1 MQTIVP
7 SLTLLVQAAAQNQNA
22 GSNFMSKEDVQNLR
36 DQIGRNVQAQIANA
50 KAQADAQSAAPVVVP
65 VPPALPAE
73 PRVITIHGRNGDQV
87 IEIPSRAFD
96 NVIPPQA
103 VDISIA
109 FFLMVA
115 AIIIGLPLARAFGR
129 RMDRRG
135 ATTEIPREVTNQL
148 AQLNQ
153 SVDAI
158 ALEIERIS
166 EGQRF
171 TTRLLSEQRD
181 AARQT
186 LPSATER

>member
-1 MQTIVP
+1 MEIKIP
-7 SLTLLVQAAAQNQNA
+7 SLTLVPQGAAANQNA
-22 GSNFMSKEDVQNLR
+22 GSNFMSKEDIQNLR
-36 DQIGRNVQAQIANA
+36 DQIGRNVQAQMARA
-50 KAQADAQSAAPVVVP
+50 KAQADAQEAAPVLAP
-65 VPPALPAE
+65 VAPVA
-73 PRVITIHGRNGDQV
+73 PRVITIHGRNGDEV
-87 IEIPSRAFD
+87 IEIPSRVFND
-96 NVIPPQA
+96 VIPPQA
-103 VDISIA
+103 VDISVA
-109 FFLMVA
+109 FFIMIA

-135 ATTEIPREVTNQL
+135 TSTEIPREVTNQL